1 MAHTEEITE
10 FKDTASHLM
19 PLLLAFL
26 APQFPLPMLL
36 LFAFS
41 RIQHDEAEDRLP
53 PGDPMF
59 GLNQARARHRHAKS
73 ELQRKHDEATAARR
87 ASMTPEP
94 WPQALPT
101 SLPPFPAGWVRADP
115 PGKSMV
121 TRAYQLLQPLWLQG
135 EGAKSTE
142 RDQVMQLWVT
152 YVAEK
157 TSDGRRGIVAYI
169 IDKHPMNKPSI
180 PGTRASNATKDG
192 RPVLR
197 QGSGMGALAAQQ
209 PYVIDV
215 QTRLHVVPADG
226 KFGSDTRTNVVR
238 FQSQHGLPAD
248 GIVGPAT
255 WAQLDQVPDPRGT
268 TAWNVQVGPAQ
279 HVQPA

>member
-1 MAHTEEITE
+1 MAHTETTE

-41 RIQHDEAEDRLP
+41 RIRNDDETLP

-59 GLNQARARHRHAKS
+59 GLNHARAKHKQAKADLHKQQQHAAHYVKA
-73 ELQRKHDEATAARR
+73 KNA
-87 ASMTPEP
+87 PEP

-115 PGKSMV
+115 PAKSMI

-142 RDQVMQLWVT
+142 RDQVMQVWVT

-157 TSDGRRGIVAYI
+157 TSDGRKGIVAYL
-169 IDKHPMNKPSI
+169 IDKHPMNKPPV
-180 PGTRASNATKDG
+180 PGVRASQATHDG
-192 RPVLR
+192 RPVVR
-197 QGSGMGALAAQQ
+197 QGSGMGQLASQK
-209 PYVIDV
+209 PYVLDV

-226 KFGSDTRTNVVR
+226 MFGADTRNHVVQ
-238 FQSQHGLPAD
+238 FQKDHGLPAD

-255 WAQLDQVPDPRGT
+255 WAQLDQIKDPRT
-268 TAWNVQVGPAQ
+268 LQAYNVQVGPAQ
-279 HVQPA
+279 DIHTT